1 MTTAPE
7 ELVDTAQ
14 QRQLAASLF
23 NRVWDLLDAGDGRS
37 VDETAEMIDAAH
49 ASRYLWR
56 RIGGKEQAVV
66 GEWQISRAYASAGLG
81 AEAMRHAELS
91 EQILGDGLDC
101 SDWIPASVHEGMAR
115 ALLASGDHTAARA
128 LAAAAV
134 VALDRISD
142 PEDRELIVSQLAEL
156 NLD

>member
-1 MTTAPE
+1 MTVAPE
-7 ELVDTAQ
+7 ELLDAAQ
-14 QRQLAASLF
+14 QRQLAANLF
-23 NRVWDLLDAGDGRS
+23 NRVWDLLDAGATRS
-37 VDETAEMIDAAH
+37 ADETAEMIDAAH
-49 ASRYLWR
+49 ASRCLWR

-81 AEAMRHAELS
+81 TEAVRHAELS
-91 EQILGDGLDC
+91 EQLLGDGLDC

-128 LAAAAV
+128 LAASAV

-142 PEDRELIVSQLAEL
+142 PEDRALIVSQLAEL